1 MISVDNVISGLE
13 TDIYIKTLVAIA
25 KVDGLTDEEKN
36 FVDFQ
41 AGVVGIEG
49 QEYWSEETDIS
60 SICFDEV
67 SAITKKIILRD
78 SIVITHIDKIY
89 SDTEKVMINNL
100 AHQMNLPESFIDE
113 LEDWLLAYWAHLEL
127 GNTLLGID
135 E

>member
-13 TDIYIKTLVAIA
+13 TEIYIRTLVAIA
-25 KVDGLTDEEKN
+25 KADDLTDEEKN

-49 QEYWSEETDIS
+49 QEYWSDETNIS

-67 SAITKKIILRD
+67 SVVTKKIILRD
-78 SIVITHIDKIY
+78 SIVIAHIDKIY
-89 SDTEKVMINNL
+89 SDTEKDMISNL